1 MEPVNSTTRLSA
13 SSVIRDAPRPDLD
26 FELPEADGFTSVA
39 PLVSLERMISGSR
52 QMRAWFPA
60 GIPTA
65 EERWR
70 AKSDVEF
77 CL

>member
-1 MEPVNSTTRLSA
+1 MEPVNYTTRSFA
-13 SSVIRDAPRPDLD
+13 SSVIRDVPRPDLD
-26 FELPEADGFTSVA
+26 FELPEAEGFTSVA

-52 QMRAWFPA
+52 QMREWFPA

>member
-26 FELPEADGFTSVA
+26 FELPASEGFTSVA